1 MQIVFRTTNSIHY
14 FTGMNQDGELKPH
27 EGSEPAIIVKISV
40 PDFAFELEIDLG
52 SGGLTLGDNTGW
64 KFTYMKLMINKRLIG
79 LELSC
84 EMEMDSTKDDKQV
97 STFTGEVAVRLY
109 TFKDW
114 TLTNKICTC

>member
-1 MQIVFRTTNSIHY
+1 MPTNSC
-14 FTGMNQDGELKPH
+14 TGPRL
-27 EGSEPAIIVKISV
+27 
-40 PDFAFELEIDLG
+40 FELEIDLG

-64 KFTYMKLMINKRLIG
+64 KFTYMKLMINKQLIG

-97 STFTGEVAVRLY
+97 STFTGEVVVRLY